1 MNIYYISP
9 SVIPSKS
16 ANSIHVVYMCEAL
29 VKLGHKVTLFGV
41 SNNQKIS
48 NNYINDYYGINSI
61 DISLSLIF
69 NRFGKGVELSIA
81 IFSIFKYIIDS
92 YNGPKPE
99 IVIARNLYAAI
110 FLSFFFKNQIIYE
123 THSPEY
129 GFRRKIQKWLVSS
142 SKIYTVVISKA
153 LKQIIC
159 KHHNCIGQNIFVFHD
174 AARAYDFPLNANERR
189 EIRKNLLTNT
199 LNLENFDKFVGYFG
213 HLYEGRGIEIIQSL
227 ALKNKQHAFIV
238 YGGNDLQIKKFRS
251 DNNSNNI
258 FFLGHIPPNF
268 VQTAMSM
275 MDILL
280 MPYQSS
286 VSIGIKGI
294 DTSKWMS
301 PIKMFEY
308 MSFGVPIISSD
319 LKVLR
324 EVLINRDNA
333 ILVKADDIGAWS
345 KALKDIVDDPSFS
358 KKLGNNAYDLCK
370 SKYTWRIRANSMINL
385 FGSDEN

>member
-1 MNIYYISP
+1 
-9 SVIPSKS
+9 
-16 ANSIHVVYMCEAL
+16 
-29 VKLGHKVTLFGV
+29 
-41 SNNQKIS
+41 
-48 NNYINDYYGINSI
+48 
-61 DISLSLIF
+61 
-69 NRFGKGVELSIA
+69 
-81 IFSIFKYIIDS
+81 
-92 YNGPKPE
+92 
-99 IVIARNLYAAI
+99 
-110 FLSFFFKNQIIYE
+110 
-123 THSPEY
+123 
-129 GFRRKIQKWLVSS
+129 
-142 SKIYTVVISKA
+142 
-153 LKQIIC
+153 
-159 KHHNCIGQNIFVFHD
+159 
-174 AARAYDFPLNANERR
+174 
-189 EIRKNLLTNT
+189 
-199 LNLENFDKFVGYFG
+199 
-213 HLYEGRGIEIIQSL
+213 
-227 ALKNKQHAFIV
+227 
-238 YGGNDLQIKKFRS
+238 
-251 DNNSNNI
+251 
-258 FFLGHIPPNF
+258 
-268 VQTAMSM
+268 MSM

-319 LKVLR
+319 LNVLR